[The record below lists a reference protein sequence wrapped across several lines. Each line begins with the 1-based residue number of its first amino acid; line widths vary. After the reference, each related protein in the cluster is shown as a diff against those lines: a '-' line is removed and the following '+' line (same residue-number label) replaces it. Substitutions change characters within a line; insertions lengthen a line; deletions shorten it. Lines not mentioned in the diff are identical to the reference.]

1 MKHGFTLMEV
11 MIALAIMGMVMATVM
26 QSVDQTRTA
35 VDAIHNVMETENNG
49 PLLLATIRRDL
60 ENIAIYDAADYKVLK
75 GVNQTQIGAEADRL
89 DLIVR
94 NRGKVP
100 IDLPS
105 RMDPVFAPISEVGY
119 RLRQNP
125 LRPDFLELYRR
136 EDPLVDEDPFR
147 DGTFTLLYDRVIS
160 LDLRYTAEPDYN
172 PVWVDSWD
180 SFERESLPF
189 AVDIFL
195 EIEIQPRRSLESL
208 NILGANR
215 ARLEFEDVVHFPEE
229 TRWRFRNRIH
239 PQRPD
244 AGGEGDGAADGA
256 IPNQDGSGFDGEGFE
271 NNGESVLSNG
281 AAPRSGG

>member
-125 LRPDFLELYRR
+125 LRPDFL
-136 EDPLVDEDPFR
+136 
-147 DGTFTLLYDRVIS
+147 
-160 LDLRYTAEPDYN
+160 
-172 PVWVDSWD
+172 
-180 SFERESLPF
+180 
-189 AVDIFL
+189 
-195 EIEIQPRRSLESL
+195 
-208 NILGANR
+208 
-215 ARLEFEDVVHFPEE
+215 
-229 TRWRFRNRIH
+229 
-239 PQRPD
+239 
-244 AGGEGDGAADGA
+244 
-256 IPNQDGSGFDGEGFE
+256 
-271 NNGESVLSNG
+271 
-281 AAPRSGG
+281 